1 MAAIR
6 FPTNTI
12 KLQIAADIAPAARA
26 KLLADT
32 ARAGLAD
39 LIASK
44 RASPKYRTF
53 VDGVKGR
60 SEDQVRADG
69 QIAYQFNYMGE
80 IISFAL
86 EFLKDRSPV
95 ASGRYQDSFRVSVNG
110 RDIMAG
116 QFNPRM
122 VPDDAGI
129 LIYNEQPYGRKV
141 DVQLVGR
148 KKLTYSVPPGLF
160 ADARDAVRARYGNLV
175 SAERL
180 YTIEFPGRK
189 ITKRTRAPAAEQRS
203 QRGRRVE
210 YPALSI
216 GPR

>member
-1 MAAIR
+1 MARFR

-12 KLQIAADIAPAARA
+12 QIKIAEDTAPAARA

-32 ARAGLAD
+32 ARAGLAE
-39 LIASK
+39 LIASG
-44 RASPKYRTF
+44 RASPKYRRF
-53 VDGVKGR
+53 VDGAAGR

-86 EFLKDRSPV
+86 GFLKDRSPV
-95 ASGRYQDSFRVSVNG
+95 ASGSYQDSFRVSVNG
-110 RDIMAG
+110 RDIMAR

-129 LIYNEQPYGRKV
+129 LIYNEQHYGRKV
-141 DVQLVGR
+141 DVQLVGQKR
-148 KKLTYSVPPGLF
+148 LTYSVPPNLF

-180 YTIEFPGRK
+180 YTIEFPGRLL
-189 ITKRTRAPAAEQRS
+189 TKRTLAP
-203 QRGRRVE
+203 GRRVE

-216 GPR
+216 GAR